1 MPDVPTQREKPVFSA
16 KYQTWILK
24 VFFLFYINVLVRR
37 MRCSVQVIAGDDE
50 WSSKYQYSRYQF
62 RHVDGGKR
70 RTMHT
75 VVSTP
80 YPGREEQRFPIKK
93 HPQLSSRP
101 SASAGHSRSFRL
113 ALHTGQSAS
122 YPPCSIVW
130 MENAMAHTWDH
141 QRPWGYY
148 PSR

>member
-62 RHVDGGKR
+62 RHVDGGEAQDYAHCGFNAVPRKR
-70 RTMHT
+70 RAAI
-75 VVSTP
+75 SNQKTP
-80 YPGREEQRFPIKK
+80 PAFFSA
-93 HPQLSSRP
+93 LSLSRP
-101 SASAGHSRSFRL
+101 L
-113 ALHTGQSAS
+113 T
-122 YPPCSIVW
+122 
-130 MENAMAHTWDH
+130 
-141 QRPWGYY
+141 
-148 PSR
+148 